1 MPAQLQLPYPT
12 TVPAASR
19 PSSPFTAPTYPADAT
34 ASPAGRSAL
43 ERRARLTAKLAQLAA
58 TGQLAPLARQ
68 IASLGGCA
76 HPIRLTGHRT
86 RLDAVTG
93 AILDHFESGRL
104 PAGELLVRCGN
115 RRATRCPAC
124 STVYR
129 YDTYQLIAAGLRGG
143 KTVPTSVAAHPR
155 VFATLTAPG
164 FGPVHN
170 QPDAGRCHCG
180 QVHSDDDRLLGTPL
194 DPERYD
200 YAGAVLWNAHA
211 PALWARF
218 TTHLRREIA
227 KAAGLTQRALRDHAT
242 LSYAKV
248 AEYQKRGQVHFHA
261 VIRLDGPTGSTSTLP
276 AWATTRLL
284 DHAVRAAATR
294 TRVHHEGEPPKQPQ
308 PAGHVPASPPQDS
321 DRTGRLVFRFGRQI
335 DVRAIRSTD
344 FTGGGPVTDRH
355 VAAYIA
361 KYATKGAET
370 TTGTLDHRLRLL
382 AELATHD
389 ITDHAR
395 RMIHTAWHLATKRRH
410 AHLRLR
416 QWAHMLGFR
425 GHFSTRTRHYSTT
438 LAHLRAERAAW
449 RTGRPDTQTPVPA
462 SAETQAGQTDGTPVS
477 DRAGHST
484 DLAAGHRPGHGHST
498 GHRPGHRDIA
508 ARPDG
513 SDTTLVISHWQY
525 AGTGLLPELEH
536 LAELLT
542 AKRQTRPEQPT
553 RTRRSKRSGD
563 RAGHS
568 AGHPVGH
575 STGRL
580 AGAVRAGA
588 VA

>member
-1 MPAQLQLPYPT
+1 MPAQIPLPYST
-12 TVPAASR
+12 TVPAAPR
-19 PSSPFTAPTYPADAT
+19 PSSSAFTTPPCPAGAT
-34 ASPAGRSAL
+34 VSTAAGRSAL
-43 ERRARLTAKLAQLAA
+43 ERRARLTAKLAKLAA

-68 IASLGGCA
+68 IAGLGGCA

-86 RLDAVTG
+86 HLDTATG
-93 AILDHFESGRL
+93 EILDHFDSGQF

-143 KTVPTSVAAHPR
+143 KTVPTSVATHAR
-155 VFATLTAPG
+155 VFVTLTAPG

-170 QPDAGRCHCG
+170 QPDTGRCHCG
-180 QVHSDDDRLLGTPL
+180 HTHLDADPVLGTPL
-194 DPERYD
+194 YPERYD

-227 KAAGLTQRALRDHAT
+227 KAAGLTQRALRHHAT

-261 VIRLDGPTGSTSTLP
+261 VIRLDGPTGPGSTPP
-276 AWATTRLL
+276 AWATVQLI

-294 TRVHHEGEPPKQPQ
+294 TRVRPEGEPPKQPQ
-308 PAGHVPASPPQDS
+308 PAGVEPASSPQDS
-321 DRTGRLVFRFGRQI
+321 DRAGRLVFRFGRQI
-335 DVRAIRSTD
+335 DVRAIRGTD
-344 FTGGGPVTDRH
+344 FTGDGPVTERH

-370 TTGTLDHRLRLL
+370 TTGTLDRRLRFL
-382 AELATHD
+382 AELAGYD

-395 RMIHTAWHLATKRRH
+395 RMIHTAWHLATRPQH

-438 LAHLRAERAAW
+438 LAHLRAERTAW
-449 RTGRPDTQTPVPA
+449 RTDQPGTQTTASA
-462 SAETQAGQTDGTPVS
+462 SAETQSGQTGGSPVG

-484 DLAAGHRPGHGHST
+484 DLVAGHRHVAGQG
-498 GHRPGHRDIA
+498 A
-508 ARPDG
+508 N

-536 LAELLT
+536 LADLLA

-553 RTRRSKRSGD
+553 RTRRSERSGD
-563 RAGHS
+563 HS
-568 AGHPVGH
+568 GDRAGHPVGH
-575 STGRL
+575 STDRL
-580 AGAVRAGA
+580 TSAIRTGA

>member
-1 MPAQLQLPYPT
+1 MPAQLQLPYPA

-19 PSSPFTAPTYPADAT
+19 PSSAFTTPTRPGGLT
-34 ASPAGRSAL
+34 ASAAAGRSAL
-43 ERRARLTAKLAQLAA
+43 ERRARLTARLAKLAA
-58 TGQLAPLARQ
+58 TGQLAPLAHQ
-68 IASLGGCA
+68 INTLGGCA
-76 HPIRLTGHRT
+76 RPIRLTGHRT
-86 RLDAVTG
+86 RLDTVTG
-93 AILDHFESGRL
+93 AILDHFDSGRL

-115 RRATRCPAC
+115 RRVTRCPAC

-170 QPDAGRCHCG
+170 QPDTGHCHCG
-180 QVHSDDDRLLGTPL
+180 HTHPDADSLLGTPL
-194 DPERYD
+194 DSERYD

-227 KAAGLTQRALRDHAT
+227 KAAGLTQRALRHHAT

-261 VIRLDGPTGSTSTLP
+261 VIRLDGPGSTPPT
-276 AWATTRLL
+276 WATTQLL

-308 PAGHVPASPPQDS
+308 PTGDTSASPPQNP
-321 DRTGRLVFRFGRQI
+321 DRAERLMFRFGRQI
-335 DVRAIRSTD
+335 DVRAIRGTD
-344 FTGGGPVTDRH
+344 FTGDGPVTDRH

-370 TTGTLDHRLRLL
+370 TTGTLDRRLRLL

-395 RMIHTAWHLATKRRH
+395 RMIHTAWHLATNRRH

-438 LAHLRAERAAW
+438 LAHLRAERTAW
-449 RTGRPDTQTPVPA
+449 RTGQPDTRTPAPA
-462 SAETQAGQTDGTPVS
+462 SAQTQASQTGSSPVD
-477 DRAGHST
+477 DRAGHPT
-484 DLAAGHRPGHGHST
+484 DLTSGHRN
-498 GHRPGHRDIA
+498 IA
-508 ARPDG
+508 GQRVD

-536 LAELLT
+536 LADLLAAT
-542 AKRQTRPEQPT
+542 RQTRPEQPT

-563 RAGHS
+563 RAGH
-568 AGHPVGH
+568 PVGH
-575 STGRL
+575 STDRPTS
-580 AGAVRAGA
+580 AVRLGA

>member
-1 MPAQLQLPYPT
+1 MPAQLQLPYPAP
-12 TVPAASR
+12 VPAASR
-19 PSSPFTAPTYPADAT
+19 PSSAFTTPTCPTDAAAAT
-34 ASPAGRSAL
+34 ASTAAGRSAL
-43 ERRARLTAKLAQLAA
+43 ERRARLTARLAKLAA
-58 TGQLAPLARQ
+58 TGQLPTLARQ
-68 IASLGGCA
+68 ITSLGGCA
-76 HPIRLTGHRT
+76 RPIRLTGHRT
-86 RLDAVTG
+86 HLDTATG
-93 AILDHFESGRL
+93 EILGHFDSGRL

-129 YDTYQLIAAGLRGG
+129 YDTYQLIAAGLRSG

-170 QPDAGRCHCG
+170 QPDGTGRCHCG
-180 QVHSDDDRLLGTPL
+180 HTHPDDDPLLGTPL

-200 YAGAVLWNAHA
+200 YTGAVLWNAHA

-227 KAAGLTQRALRDHAT
+227 KAAGLTQSALRHHAT

-261 VIRLDGPTGSTSTLP
+261 VIRLDGPTGPGSTPP
-276 AWATTRLL
+276 AWATTQLL
-284 DHAVRAAATR
+284 DQAVRAAAAR
-294 TRVHHEGEPPKQPQ
+294 TRVAHEGQPQQ
-308 PAGHVPASPPQDS
+308 PAGARVG
-321 DRTGRLVFRFGRQI
+321 DRANRLVFRFGRQI

-344 FTGGGPVTDRH
+344 FTGDGPVSDRA

-370 TTGTLDHRLRLL
+370 TTGTLDRRLRLL

-395 RMIHTAWHLATKRRH
+395 HMIHTAWHLATKRQH

-438 LAHLRAERAAW
+438 LTHLRAERTTW
-449 RTGRPDTQTPVPA
+449 RTRQADAAATAPVGPRAEQTAVGSNLPTDGQPVA
-462 SAETQAGQTDGTPVS
+462 DRHGDRDDRSDLTAGHQAGHCADT
-477 DRAGHST
+477 AGQRGN
-484 DLAAGHRPGHGHST
+484 A
-498 GHRPGHRDIA
+498 
-508 ARPDG
+508 
-513 SDTTLVISHWQY
+513 DTTLVISHWQY

-536 LAELLT
+536 LADLLAAT
-542 AKRQTRPEQPT
+542 RQTRPEQPT
-553 RTRRSKRSGD
+553 RTRRSQRS
-563 RAGHS
+563 GHS

-575 STGRL
+575 PTDRL
-580 AGAVRAGA
+580 TSAVRPGA

>member
-1 MPAQLQLPYPT
+1 MPAQLQLPYSAN
-12 TVPAASR
+12 VPAASR
-19 PSSPFTAPTYPADAT
+19 PSPPFTTPTYPADVT
-34 ASPAGRSAL
+34 APAAGRSAL
-43 ERRARLTAKLAQLAA
+43 ERRARLTARLAKLAAS
-58 TGQLAPLARQ
+58 GHLAPLARQ
-68 IASLGGCA
+68 ISTLGGCA

-86 RLDAVTG
+86 HLDSATG
-93 AILDHFESGRL
+93 EILDHFDSGRL

-170 QPDAGRCHCG
+170 QPDTGRCHCG
-180 QVHSDDDRLLGTPL
+180 HTHSDNDPPLGTPL
-194 DPERYD
+194 DPDRYD
-200 YAGAVLWNAHA
+200 YACAVLWNAHA

-227 KAAGLTQRALRDHAT
+227 KAAGLTQRVLRDHAT

-261 VIRLDGPTGSTSTLP
+261 VIRLDGPTGPASTPP
-276 AWATTRLL
+276 AWATTQLL

-294 TRVHHEGEPPKQPQ
+294 TRVHQAGEPPKQPQ
-308 PAGHVPASPPQDS
+308 PAGDIPAPQPQNS
-321 DRTGRLVFRFGRQI
+321 HRGGRLVFRFGRQI
-335 DVRAIRSTD
+335 DVRPIRGTD
-344 FTGGGPVTDRH
+344 FSGDGPVTDRH

-370 TTGTLDHRLRLL
+370 TTGTLDRRLRLL
-382 AELATHD
+382 AELHKYD

-438 LAHLRAERAAW
+438 LAHLRAERTAW
-449 RTGRPDTQTPVPA
+449 RTSRPDPQTQAPA
-462 SAETQAGQTDGTPVS
+462 SAETQAGQTDGTPGS

-484 DLAAGHRPGHGHST
+484 DLAAGHRPGHGHSA
-498 GHRPGHRDIA
+498 GHCPGHRNIA

-513 SDTTLVISHWQY
+513 SDTALVIFHWQY

-536 LAELLT
+536 LADLLAT
-542 AKRQTRPEQPT
+542 KRQTRPEQPT
-553 RTRRSKRSGD
+553 QTRRSKRSGD
-563 RAGHS
+563 RAGH
-568 AGHPVGH
+568 PVGP
-575 STGRL
+575 STDRL
-580 AGAVRAGA
+580 TSAVRAGA

>member
-1 MPAQLQLPYPT
+1 MPAQLQLPYSV

-19 PSSPFTAPTYPADAT
+19 PSSAIAAPTCPADGT
-34 ASPAGRSAL
+34 ASAAGRSTL
-43 ERRARLTAKLAQLAA
+43 ERRARLTARLAKLAAA
-58 TGQLAPLARQ
+58 GHLAPLARQ
-68 IASLGGCA
+68 ITGLGGCA

-86 RLDAVTG
+86 RLDSATG
-93 AILDHFESGRL
+93 EILDHFDSSRL

-115 RRATRCPAC
+115 RRATRCPTC

-129 YDTYQLIAAGLRGG
+129 YDTYQLITAGLRGG

-170 QPDAGRCHCG
+170 QPDTGRCHCG
-180 QVHSDDDRLLGTPL
+180 RTHSDDDPLLGTPL
-194 DPERYD
+194 DPDRYD

-227 KAAGLTQRALRDHAT
+227 KAAALTQRALGNHAT

-261 VIRLDGPTGSTSTLP
+261 VIRLDGPTGPASTPP
-276 AWATTRLL
+276 AWATTQLL

-308 PAGHVPASPPQDS
+308 PAGDVHAFQPQGS
-321 DRTGRLVFRFGRQI
+321 DRATRLVFRFGRQI
-335 DVRAIRSTD
+335 DVRAIRGTD
-344 FTGGGPVTDRH
+344 FTGDGPVTDRH

-370 TTGTLDHRLRLL
+370 TTGTLDRRLRLL
-382 AELATHD
+382 AELHKYD

-395 RMIHTAWHLATKRRH
+395 RMIHTAWHLATRPQH

-449 RTGRPDTQTPVPA
+449 RIGRPDTQTQAPA
-462 SAETQAGQTDGTPVS
+462 SAETQAGQTDSTPAS

-484 DLAAGHRPGHGHST
+484 DLAAGHRPGHGHSI

-508 ARPDG
+508 AWPDG
-513 SDTTLVISHWQY
+513 PDTTLVISHWQY

-536 LAELLT
+536 LADLLAST
-542 AKRQTRPEQPT
+542 RQTRPEQPT

-563 RAGHS
+563 RAGH
-568 AGHPVGH
+568 PVGH
-575 STGRL
+575 STDRL
-580 AGAVRAGA
+580 TSAVLPGA

>member
-19 PSSPFTAPTYPADAT
+19 PSSPLAAPTCPADAT

-43 ERRARLTAKLAQLAA
+43 ERRARLTAKLAKLAA

-68 IASLGGCA
+68 ISTLGGCA
-76 HPIRLTGHRT
+76 HPIRLAGHRT
-86 RLDAVTG
+86 RLDAGTG
-93 AILDHFESGRL
+93 EVLDHFDSGRL

-143 KTVPTSVAAHPR
+143 KTVPTSVAVHPR

-164 FGPVHN
+164 FGSVHN
-170 QPDAGRCHCG
+170 QPDTGRCHCG
-180 QVHSDDDRLLGTPL
+180 QVHADDDPLLGTPL

-200 YAGAVLWNAHA
+200 YTGAVLWNAHA

-227 KAAGLTQRALRDHAT
+227 KAAGLTQRDLRHHAT

-261 VIRLDGPTGSTSTLP
+261 VIRLDGPTGPTSPPP
-276 AWATTRLL
+276 AWATTQLL
-284 DHAVRAAATR
+284 DHAVRGAAQR

-308 PAGHVPASPPQDS
+308 PAGYVPASPPQDS
-321 DRTGRLVFRFGRQI
+321 DRARRLVFRFGRQI
-335 DVRAIRSTD
+335 DIRAIRSTD

-370 TTGTLDHRLRLL
+370 TTGTLDRRLRLL
-382 AELATHD
+382 AELTTHN

-395 RMIHTAWHLATKRRH
+395 RMIHTAWHLATNRRH

-438 LAHLRAERAAW
+438 LAHLRAERTAW
-449 RTGRPDTQTPVPA
+449 RAGQPDPQTPAPA
-462 SAETQAGQTDGTPVS
+462 SAETQSDQTGGSPVG

-484 DLAAGHRPGHGHST
+484 DLAAGHRNIVGQHVGP
-498 GHRPGHRDIA
+498 
-508 ARPDG
+508 
-513 SDTTLVISHWQY
+513 DTTLVISHWQY

-536 LAELLT
+536 LADLLT

-553 RTRRSKRSGD
+553 RTRRSERSGD
-563 RAGHS
+563 RPGHS
-568 AGHPVGH
+568 AGH
-575 STGRL
+575 STDRL
-580 AGAVRAGA
+580 TSADRPGAAA
-588 VA
+588 

>member
-1 MPAQLQLPYPT
+1 MPTAPPNPAT
-12 TVPAASR
+12 AVPAG
-19 PSSPFTAPTYPADAT
+19 
-34 ASPAGRSAL
+34 GRSAL
-43 ERRARLTAKLAQLAA
+43 DRRVRLTAKLAKLAA
-58 TGQLAPLARQ
+58 IGQLAPLARQ
-68 IASLGGCA
+68 ISTLGGCA

-86 RLDAVTG
+86 RLDSATG
-93 AILDHFESGRL
+93 EILDHFDSSRL

-155 VFATLTAPG
+155 VFTTLTAPG

-170 QPDAGRCHCG
+170 QPDTGHCHCG
-180 QVHSDDDRLLGTPL
+180 QLHADDDPLLGTPL
-194 DPERYD
+194 NPERYD

-218 TTHLRREIA
+218 TIHLRREIA
-227 KAAGLTQRALRDHAT
+227 KAAGLTQRNLRHHAT

-261 VIRLDGPTGSTSTLP
+261 VIRLDGPTGPGSTPP
-276 AWATTRLL
+276 AWATVQLL
-284 DHAVRAAATR
+284 NHAVRAAATR

-308 PAGHVPASPPQDS
+308 PAKDTHSSQPQGS
-321 DRTGRLVFRFGRQI
+321 DQAGRLVFRFGQQI
-335 DVRAIRSTD
+335 DVRAIRGTD

-355 VAAYIA
+355 VASYIA

-370 TTGTLDHRLRLL
+370 TTGTLDRRLRIL
-382 AELATHD
+382 AELAAHD

-395 RMIHTAWHLATKRRH
+395 RMIHTAWRLATKRAH

-438 LAHLRAERAAW
+438 LAHLRAQRTTW
-449 RTGRPDTQTPVPA
+449 RTSQPDTANQTSAP
-462 SAETQAGQTDGTPVS
+462 AETRAGQTDDSPAG
-477 DRAGHST
+477 DRAGHPT
-484 DLAAGHRPGHGHST
+484 DLAASHRPG
-498 GHRPGHRDIA
+498 PRDIPSQRA
-508 ARPDG
+508 G

-536 LAELLT
+536 LADLLT
-542 AKRQTRPEQPT
+542 AKRQTRREQPT

-568 AGHPVGH
+568 ADRP
-575 STGRL
+575 TR
-580 AGAVRAGA
+580 AVRTESLA
-588 VA
+588 

>member
-1 MPAQLQLPYPT
+1 MPAQLQLPYLT
-12 TVPAASR
+12 TVPAVSR
-19 PSSPFTAPTYPADAT
+19 PSSAFTTPTCPADVT
-34 ASPAGRSAL
+34 TSPAGRSAL
-43 ERRARLTAKLAQLAA
+43 ERRARLTAKLAKLAA

-68 IASLGGCA
+68 ITSLGGCA

-86 RLDAVTG
+86 RLDSATG
-93 AILDHFESGRL
+93 EILDHLDSGRL

-143 KTVPTSVAAHPR
+143 KTVPTSVAARPR
-155 VFATLTAPG
+155 VFATLTAPS

-170 QPDAGRCHCG
+170 QPDTGRCHCG
-180 QVHSDDDRLLGTPL
+180 RVHSDDDRLLGTPL
-194 DPERYD
+194 NPERYD

-227 KAAGLTQRALRDHAT
+227 KTAGLTQRVLRDHAT

-261 VIRLDGPTGSTSTLP
+261 VIRLDGPTGPGSIPP
-276 AWATTRLL
+276 AWATTQLL
-284 DHAVRAAATR
+284 DHAVRAAATH
-294 TRVHHEGEPPKQPQ
+294 TRVHHEGDPPKQPR
-308 PAGHVPASPPQDS
+308 PDGDIPASQPHDS
-321 DRTGRLVFRFGRQI
+321 NRAGRLVFRFGRQI
-335 DVRAIRSTD
+335 DVRPIRGTD
-344 FTGGGPVTDRH
+344 LTGDGPVTDRH

-361 KYATKGAET
+361 KYAIKGAET
-370 TTGTLDHRLRLL
+370 TTGTLDRRLRLL
-382 AELATHD
+382 AELAQYD

-395 RMIHTAWHLATKRRH
+395 SMIHTAWHLATRPQH

-425 GHFSTRTRHYSTT
+425 GHFSTRTRRYSTT
-438 LAHLRAERAAW
+438 LAHLRAERTAW
-449 RTGRPDTQTPVPA
+449 RTRRPDTQTPAPA
-462 SAETQAGQTDGTPVS
+462 PAPAETQTVQTSSGPVA

-484 DLAAGHRPGHGHST
+484 DLDAGHRPGHRSIVGQR
-498 GHRPGHRDIA
+498 GD
-508 ARPDG
+508 

-536 LAELLT
+536 LADLLAAT
-542 AKRQTRPEQPT
+542 RQTRSEQPT
-553 RTRRSKRSGD
+553 RTRHSEHSGD
-563 RAGHS
+563 RAGHYV
-568 AGHPVGH
+568 GHPVSH
-575 STGRL
+575 STHRL
-580 AGAVRAGA
+580 TGAVRPGA
-588 VA
+588 LA

>member
-1 MPAQLQLPYPT
+1 MPAQLQLPYSATAPT
-12 TVPAASR
+12 ASR
-19 PSSPFTAPTYPADAT
+19 PSPAFTTPTCPADVT
-34 ASPAGRSAL
+34 ASAAAGWSRL
-43 ERRARLTAKLAQLAA
+43 ERRARLTGRLAKLAAA
-58 TGQLAPLARQ
+58 GHLAPLARQ
-68 IASLGGCA
+68 ISTLGGCA

-86 RLDAVTG
+86 RLDSATG
-93 AILDHFESGRL
+93 EILDHFDSSRL

-115 RRATRCPAC
+115 RRATRCLAC

-143 KTVPTSVAAHPR
+143 KTVPTSVSAHLR

-170 QPDAGRCHCG
+170 RPDTGRCHCG
-180 QVHSDDDRLLGTPL
+180 HSHPGDDPLLGTPL

-211 PALWARF
+211 SALWARF

-227 KAAGLTQRALRDHAT
+227 KVAGLTQRALRDHAT

-261 VIRLDGPTGSTSTLP
+261 VIRLDGPTGPASTP
-276 AWATTRLL
+276 AAWATTQLL

-294 TRVHHEGEPPKQPQ
+294 TRVHHAGQPQ
-308 PAGHVPASPPQDS
+308 LSAEDAPGPRES
-321 DRTGRLVFRFGRQI
+321 GRGGRPVFRFGRQI

-344 FTGGGPVTDRH
+344 FTGGGPVTERH

-370 TTGTLDHRLRLL
+370 TTGTLDRRLRLL
-382 AELATHD
+382 AELHKYD

-395 RMIHTAWHLATKRRH
+395 RVIHTAWHLATNSQH

-438 LAHLRAERAAW
+438 LAHLRAERTAW
-449 RTGRPDTQTPVPA
+449 RTGRPDTQTPAPA
-462 SAETQAGQTDGTPVS
+462 SAETQAGQTDGSPIG
-477 DRAGHST
+477 DQAGHST
-484 DLAAGHRPGHGHST
+484 DLAAGHRPGHGHPT
-498 GHRPGHRDIA
+498 GHRDIA

-525 AGTGLLPELEH
+525 AGTGLLPELAH
-536 LAELLT
+536 LADLLA

-553 RTRRSKRSGD
+553 RTRHSERSGD
-563 RAGHS
+563 R

-575 STGRL
+575 STHRL
-580 AGAVRAGA
+580 TGAVRTGT

>member
-1 MPAQLQLPYPT
+1 MP
-12 TVPAASR
+12 
-19 PSSPFTAPTYPADAT
+19 TAPQNRSTAVPTGGRAT
-34 ASPAGRSAL
+34 L
-43 ERRARLTAKLAQLAA
+43 DRRARLTAKLAKLAA
-58 TGQLAPLARQ
+58 TGQLASLAQQ
-68 IASLGGCA
+68 IAGLGGCA

-86 RLDAVTG
+86 RLDSATG
-93 AILDHFESGRL
+93 EILDHFDSSRL
-104 PAGELLVRCGN
+104 PAGELLVRCAN

-155 VFATLTAPG
+155 VFTTLTAPG

-170 QPDAGRCHCG
+170 QPDTGPCHCG
-180 QVHSDDDRLLGTPL
+180 RAHPDHDRLLGTPL

-200 YAGAVLWNAHA
+200 YTGAVLWNAHA

-227 KAAGLTQRALRDHAT
+227 KAAGLTQRTLKDHAT

-261 VIRLDGPTGSTSTLP
+261 VIRLDGPTGPTSTP
-276 AWATTRLL
+276 PTWATTQLL

-308 PAGHVPASPPQDS
+308 PAGDIPASQPQNS
-321 DRTGRLVFRFGRQI
+321 HRGGRLVFRFGRQI
-335 DVRAIRSTD
+335 DVRAIRGTD
-344 FTGGGPVTDRH
+344 FSGDGPVTDRH

-370 TTGTLDHRLRLL
+370 TTGTLDRRLRLL
-382 AELATHD
+382 AELHKYD

-395 RMIHTAWHLATKRRH
+395 RMIHTAWHLATNRRH

-438 LAHLRAERAAW
+438 LTHLRAERTAW
-449 RTGRPDTQTPVPA
+449 RTSRPDTQTPAPA
-462 SAETQAGQTDGTPVS
+462 STETQAGQTDSTPGS

-484 DLAAGHRPGHGHST
+484 DLAAGHRPDHGHST

-536 LAELLT
+536 LADLLA

-553 RTRRSKRSGD
+553 RTRRSERSGD
-563 RAGHS
+563 R

-575 STGRL
+575 STDRL
-580 AGAVRAGA
+580 TSAVRAGA
-588 VA
+588 AA

>member
-1 MPAQLQLPYPT
+1 MPAQLQLPYT
-12 TVPAASR
+12 ATVPTASC
-19 PSSPFTAPTYPADAT
+19 PSSAFTTPTCPADIT
-34 ASPAGRSAL
+34 ALAAGRSAL
-43 ERRARLTAKLAQLAA
+43 ECRARLTGRLAKLAAA
-58 TGQLAPLARQ
+58 GHLAPLARQ
-68 IASLGGCA
+68 ISTLGGCA
-76 HPIRLTGHRT
+76 HPIRLAGHRT
-86 RLDAVTG
+86 RLDSATG
-93 AILDHFESGRL
+93 EILDHFDSSRL

-115 RRATRCPAC
+115 RRVTRCPAC

-129 YDTYQLIAAGLRGG
+129 YDTYQLIASGLRGG

-170 QPDAGRCHCG
+170 RPDTGRCHCG
-180 QVHSDDDRLLGTPL
+180 HTHPDDDPLLGTPL
-194 DPERYD
+194 DPDRYD

-227 KAAGLTQRALRDHAT
+227 KAAGLTQRILRDHAT

-261 VIRLDGPTGSTSTLP
+261 VIRLNGPTGPASIPP
-276 AWATTRLL
+276 AWATTQLL

-308 PAGHVPASPPQDS
+308 PAGDIPAPQPQNS
-321 DRTGRLVFRFGRQI
+321 HRGGRLVFRFGRQI
-335 DVRAIRSTD
+335 DVRPIRSTD
-344 FTGGGPVTDRH
+344 FTGGPVTDRH

-370 TTGTLDHRLRLL
+370 TTGTLDRRLRFL
-382 AELATHD
+382 AELAGHD

-395 RMIHTAWHLATKRRH
+395 RMIHTAWSLATERAH

-438 LAHLRAERAAW
+438 LAHLRAERTAW
-449 RTGRPDTQTPVPA
+449 RTSRPDTQTPAPA

-525 AGTGLLPELEH
+525 AGSGLLPELEH
-536 LAELLT
+536 LADLLAAT
-542 AKRQTRPEQPT
+542 RQTRPEQPN
-553 RTRRSKRSGD
+553 RTRRSERSSD
-563 RAGHS
+563 RS
-568 AGHPVGH
+568 GHPVGH
-575 STGRL
+575 STDRL
-580 AGAVRAGA
+580 TSAVRAGA

>member
-1 MPAQLQLPYPT
+1 M
-12 TVPAASR
+12 
-19 PSSPFTAPTYPADAT
+19 
-34 ASPAGRSAL
+34 
-43 ERRARLTAKLAQLAA
+43 AKLAA

-68 IASLGGCA
+68 ITTLGGCA

-86 RLDAVTG
+86 RLDATTG
-93 AILDHFESGRL
+93 EILDHFDSGKL

-143 KTVPTSVAAHPR
+143 KTVPTSVATHPR

-170 QPDAGRCHCG
+170 QPDTGHCHCG
-180 QVHSDDDRLLGTPL
+180 HTHPDTDPLLGTPL

-200 YAGAVLWNAHA
+200 YTGAVLWNAHA

-227 KAAGLTQRALRDHAT
+227 KAAGLTQRDLRHHAT

-261 VIRLDGPTGSTSTLP
+261 VIRLDGPTGPTSTPL
-276 AWATTRLL
+276 AWATVQLL

-308 PAGHVPASPPQDS
+308 PAGDIPASQPQNS
-321 DRTGRLVFRFGRQI
+321 DRAGRLVFRFGRQI
-335 DVRAIRSTD
+335 DVRAIRGTD

-370 TTGTLDHRLRLL
+370 TTGTLDRRLRLL
-382 AELATHD
+382 AELHEYD

-395 RMIHTAWHLATKRRH
+395 RMIHTAWNLATKRRH
-410 AHLRLR
+410 AHFRLR

-438 LAHLRAERAAW
+438 LAHLRAQRTAW
-449 RTGRPDTQTPVPA
+449 RTGQPDTANQTSAP
-462 SAETQAGQTDGTPVS
+462 AETRAGQTEVSPVG
-477 DRAGHST
+477 DLAGHST
-484 DLAAGHRPGHGHST
+484 DLAAGHRPGA
-498 GHRPGHRDIA
+498 RDIA
-508 ARPDG
+508 GQRVD

-536 LAELLT
+536 LADLL
-542 AKRQTRPEQPT
+542 AARQPT
-553 RTRRSKRSGD
+553 QPGLPNRIRWPQHP
-563 RAGHS
+563 GHS
-568 AGHPVGH
+568 VGQPVGH
-575 STGRL
+575 AAEPLTD
-580 AGAVRAGA
+580 AVRTGS

>member
-1 MPAQLQLPYPT
+1 MPAQLPLPSSA
-12 TVPAASR
+12 TVPAASL
-19 PSSPFTAPTYPADAT
+19 PSSAFTTPTCPADVT
-34 ASPAGRSAL
+34 ASAAAGRSAL
-43 ERRARLTAKLAQLAA
+43 ERRARLTAKLAKLAA

-68 IASLGGCA
+68 IAGLGGCA

-86 RLDAVTG
+86 RLDGATG
-93 AILDHFESGRL
+93 EILDHFDSGRL

-155 VFATLTAPG
+155 VFVTLTAPG

-170 QPDAGRCHCG
+170 QPDTDRCHCG
-180 QVHSDDDRLLGTPL
+180 HTHPDDDPILGTPL

-218 TTHLRREIA
+218 TTNLRREIA
-227 KAAGLTQRALRDHAT
+227 NATGLTQRVLRDHAT

-261 VIRLDGPTGSTSTLP
+261 VIRLDGPTGPGNIPP
-276 AWATTRLL
+276 AWATVQLL

-294 TRVHHEGEPPKQPQ
+294 TRVRHEGQPQ
-308 PAGHVPASPPQDS
+308 QPTGNTLGARQVCRS
-321 DRTGRLVFRFGRQI
+321 DRLVFRFGRQI
-335 DVRAIRSTD
+335 DVRAIRSTG
-344 FTGGGPVTDRH
+344 FTEGGPVTDRH
-355 VAAYIA
+355 VAGYIA

-370 TTGTLDHRLRLL
+370 TTGTLDRRLRFL

-410 AHLRLR
+410 THLRLR

-438 LAHLRAERAAW
+438 LARLRAERTAW
-449 RTGRPDTQTPVPA
+449 RTGQPDTQTPAPA
-462 SAETQAGQTDGTPVS
+462 SAEQQAGQTDGSPVG
-477 DRAGHST
+477 DRAGHSA
-484 DLAAGHRPGHGHST
+484 DRAAGHRNIVGQ
-498 GHRPGHRDIA
+498 RV
-508 ARPDG
+508 G

-536 LAELLT
+536 LANLLT
-542 AKRQTRPEQPT
+542 ARRQTRPKQPT
-553 RTRRSKRSGD
+553 RTRPSKHSGD
-563 RAGHS
+563 HAGHS
-568 AGHPVGH
+568 VGHPIGH
-575 STGRL
+575 PTDPLTS
-580 AGAVRAGA
+580 AARAGA
-588 VA
+588 IA

>member
-1 MPAQLQLPYPT
+1 MPAQLQFPYPALVPT
-12 TVPAASR
+12 TLR
-19 PSSPFTAPTYPADAT
+19 PSQAFTTPSGSAEV
-34 ASPAGRSAL
+34 ASSAAGRSAL
-43 ERRARLTAKLAQLAA
+43 EHRARLTGRLAKLAAA
-58 TGQLAPLARQ
+58 GQLAPLTRQ
-68 IASLGGCA
+68 ITGLGGCA

-86 RLDAVTG
+86 RLDSATG
-93 AILDHFESGRL
+93 EILDHFDSGRL

-129 YDTYQLIAAGLRGG
+129 YDTYQLITAGLRGG
-143 KTVPTSVAAHPR
+143 KTVPISVAAHPR

-170 QPDAGRCHCG
+170 RPDAGRCHCG
-180 QVHSDDDRLLGTPL
+180 HTHPGDDPLLGTPL
-194 DPERYD
+194 DPDRYD

-227 KAAGLTQRALRDHAT
+227 KAAGLAQRALRDHAT

-261 VIRLDGPTGSTSTLP
+261 VIRLDGPTGPASTPP
-276 AWATTRLL
+276 AWATTQLL
-284 DHAVRAAATR
+284 DRAVRAAAAR
-294 TRVHHEGEPPKQPQ
+294 TRVHHAGKSQDEGRS
-308 PAGHVPASPPQDS
+308 GW
-321 DRTGRLVFRFGRQI
+321 LVFRFGRQI
-335 DVRAIRSTD
+335 DVRAIRGTD
-344 FTGGGPVTDRH
+344 FTGDGPVTDQH

-370 TTGTLDHRLRLL
+370 TTGTLDRRLRLL
-382 AELATHD
+382 AELHKYD

-395 RMIHTAWHLATKRRH
+395 RMIHTAWHLATSRPH

-438 LAHLRAERAAW
+438 LAHLRAERTAW
-449 RTGRPDTQTPVPA
+449 RTSRPGPQTQAPA

-484 DLAAGHRPGHGHST
+484 DLAAGHRPDHGHST
-498 GHRPGHRDIA
+498 GHRPGHCDIA
-508 ARPDG
+508 GRPDG

-536 LAELLT
+536 LADLLA

-563 RAGHS
+563 RAGQ
-568 AGHPVGH
+568 PVGH
-575 STGRL
+575 STDRL
-580 AGAVRAGA
+580 TSAVRAGA

>member
-1 MPAQLQLPYPT
+1 MPAQLQLLYST
-12 TVPAASR
+12 SVPAASL
-19 PSSPFTAPTYPADAT
+19 PSSAFTTPTCPADVT
-34 ASPAGRSAL
+34 ASAAGRSAL
-43 ERRARLTAKLAQLAA
+43 ERRARLTAKLAKLAA
-58 TGQLAPLARQ
+58 TGQLTSLARQ
-68 IASLGGCA
+68 IAGLGGCV
-76 HPIRLTGHRT
+76 HPVRLTGHRT
-86 RLDAVTG
+86 RLDSATG
-93 AILDHFESGRL
+93 EIFDHFDSGRL

-170 QPDAGRCHCG
+170 QPDTSRCHCG
-180 QVHSDDDRLLGTPL
+180 QVHPDDDPILGTPL
-194 DPERYD
+194 DPDRYD
-200 YAGAVLWNAHA
+200 YTGAVLWNAHA

-261 VIRLDGPTGSTSTLP
+261 VIRLDGPTGPTSTPP
-276 AWATTRLL
+276 AWVTVQLL

-294 TRVHHEGEPPKQPQ
+294 TRVAHEGQPQQ
-308 PAGHVPASPPQDS
+308 PAGHAPGIREAGQGNRP
-321 DRTGRLVFRFGRQI
+321 VFRFGRQI
-335 DVRAIRSTD
+335 DVRAIRGTD
-344 FTGGGPVTDRH
+344 FTGGGPVTERH
-355 VAAYIA
+355 VAGYIA

-370 TTGTLDHRLRLL
+370 TTGTLDRRLRLL

-395 RMIHTAWHLATKRRH
+395 RMIHTAWHLATNRRH

-438 LAHLRAERAAW
+438 LAHLRAERTAW
-449 RTGRPDTQTPVPA
+449 RLGRPDTQTPASA
-462 SAETQAGQTDGTPVS
+462 SAETQAGQTGGSPVG

-484 DLAAGHRPGHGHST
+484 DLA
-498 GHRPGHRDIA
+498 PGHRNIA
-508 ARPDG
+508 GQRVD

-525 AGTGLLPELEH
+525 AGTGLLPELAH
-536 LAELLT
+536 LADLLA

-553 RTRRSKRSGD
+553 RTRRPEHSGD
-563 RAGHS
+563 R

-575 STGRL
+575 SADRL
-580 AGAVRAGA
+580 TSAVRAGA

>member
-1 MPAQLQLPYPT
+1 
-12 TVPAASR
+12 
-19 PSSPFTAPTYPADAT
+19 
-34 ASPAGRSAL
+34 
-43 ERRARLTAKLAQLAA
+43 
-58 TGQLAPLARQ
+58 
-68 IASLGGCA
+68 
-76 HPIRLTGHRT
+76 
-86 RLDAVTG
+86 
-93 AILDHFESGRL
+93 
-104 PAGELLVRCGN
+104 GELLVRCGN

-164 FGPVHN
+164 YGPVHN
-170 QPDAGRCHCG
+170 QPDTGPCHCG
-180 QVHSDDDRLLGTPL
+180 HTHPDDDPILGTPL
-194 DPERYD
+194 DPDRYD
-200 YAGAVLWNAHA
+200 YTGAVLWNAHA

-227 KAAGLTQRALRDHAT
+227 KAAGLTQRALHHHAT

-261 VIRLDGPTGSTSTLP
+261 VIRLDGPTGPTSTPP
-276 AWATTRLL
+276 AWATVQLL
-284 DHAVRAAATR
+284 DHAVSAAVTR
-294 TRVHHEGEPPKQPQ
+294 TRIHHEGEPPKRPQ
-308 PAGHVPASPPQDS
+308 SAEHVPASPRQGS
-321 DRTGRLVFRFGRQI
+321 DRAGRLVFRFGRQI
-335 DVRAIRSTD
+335 DVRAIRGTD
-344 FTGGGPVTDRH
+344 FTGPVTDRH

-382 AELATHD
+382 AELPQYD

-395 RMIHTAWHLATKRRH
+395 RMIHTAWHLATAPAH

-438 LAHLRAERAAW
+438 LAHLRAERTAW
-449 RTGRPDTQTPVPA
+449 RTGRPGAQTPTPPSA
-462 SAETQAGQTDGTPVS
+462 AETQTGQTADSPGS

-484 DLAAGHRPGHGHST
+484 DLTAGHRPGHS
-498 GHRPGHRDIA
+498 DIA
-508 ARPDG
+508 GQRVD
-513 SDTTLVISHWQY
+513 SDTTLVIAHWQY

-536 LAELLT
+536 LANLLT
-542 AKRQTRPEQPT
+542 ATRQTRPEQPT
-553 RTRRSKRSGD
+553 QTRRSERSSD
-563 RAGHS
+563 RAGHPVSHS
-568 AGHPVGH
+568 AN
-575 STGRL
+575 RL
-580 AGAVRAGA
+580 TSAVRAGA